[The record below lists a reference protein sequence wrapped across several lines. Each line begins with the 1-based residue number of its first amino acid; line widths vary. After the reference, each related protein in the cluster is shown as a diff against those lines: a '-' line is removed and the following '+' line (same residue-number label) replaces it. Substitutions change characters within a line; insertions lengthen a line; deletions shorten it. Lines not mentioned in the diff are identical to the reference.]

1 MEEKETTVADAYT
14 NITVSRGGLGTIF
27 IDNET
32 RIRKETNMSSREW
45 RREDWSQESHT
56 LMPRLFPVLPIKEFV
71 I

>member
-32 RIRKETNMSSREW
+32 RIRKETNMSS
-45 RREDWSQESHT
+45 
-56 LMPRLFPVLPIKEFV
+56 
-71 I
+71 